1 MSVTNLRGVYF
12 GERSRDIY
20 KGLLETE
27 PVVVI
32 GYSIYVYQVDHPWWQ

>member
-1 MSVTNLRGVYF
+1 
-12 GERSRDIY
+12 
-20 KGLLETE
+20 LLETE